1 LVHEILQVLSNAMP
15 DHPSVLLWKFYI
27 PKTVPM
33 ETVYIMPRTHVEMVK
48 EIGRNVER
56 FAGDAAKRKVME
68 GSENITSSTDKTS
81 ISGWVKNAMERLDS
95 IADEKTRTQIME
107 NCGYN
112 CALHNKAPIERA
124 KARRKKFKSLDE
136 FLDAEQKKPMAGTKL
151 ERQGDRLYWY
161 FTPHSF
167 KTPMR
172 CFCGLLRA
180 LPQNETISRSYC
192 NCSKGFVKKYWEG
205 VLGKPVEVDVL
216 QTAVSGAKE
225 CKFEVR
231 I

>member
-1 LVHEILQVLSNAMP
+1 
-15 DHPSVLLWKFYI
+15 
-27 PKTVPM
+27 M
-33 ETVYIMPRTHVEMVK
+33 ETVNTMPRTHVEMIK

-56 FAGDAAKRKVME
+56 FAGDAVRRKVME
-68 GSENITSSTDKTS
+68 GSEKITPSTSKTS
-81 ISGWVKNAMERLDS
+81 IAGWVKGAMEKLDS
-95 IADEKTRTQIME
+95 LADEKTRTQIME

-112 CALHNKAPIERA
+112 CALHNKAPIEKA

-136 FLDAEQKKPMAGTKL
+136 FLVAEQKKPMIGTKL
-151 ERQGDRLYWY
+151 ERQGDKLYWY
-161 FTPHSF
+161 FTPQSF

-205 VLGKPVEVDVL
+205 VLGKPVDVEVL

-225 CKFEVR
+225 CKFAVHIQSSQSSQIKNIGSAEDANIHR
-231 I
+231 KCTH